1 MRRDSSFRPRASGC
15 WLLGL
20 KNGTPFPKFFSQIST
35 RFHFPLNA
43 TVAAFVFS
51 CLYGLL
57 YLASTTAFNS
67 IINSAVLFL
76 NITYTVP
83 QGVLL
88 VRGRSLLPQRY
99 LSLGIIG
106 YICNIFSVL
115 WTVLLGV
122 LVCMPPNLPIAL
134 GSMNYICVI
143 LVGVFIVINC
153 LWFAI
158 GRKSF
163 EGPCI
168 DWGMMRTGW
177 RVNEV
182 WSGRLF
188 PSSSVQ
194 ACV

>member
-1 MRRDSSFRPRASGC
+1 MGHLFPNSSHRLARAFIS
-15 WLLGL
+15 LLTQL
-20 KNGTPFPKFFSQIST
+20 LPPLSLAACIVCSTWPLRQPSIRSSTRLFCSSTSRTPF
-35 RFHFPLNA
+35 R
-43 TVAAFVFS
+43 
-51 CLYGLL
+51 
-57 YLASTTAFNS
+57 
-67 IINSAVLFL
+67 
-76 NITYTVP
+76 
-83 QGVLL
+83 LL

-106 YICNIFSVL
+106 YIFNIFSVL
-115 WTVLLGV
+115 WIVLLGV

-168 DWGMMRTGW
+168 DWGMMRTG
-177 RVNEV
+177 
-182 WSGRLF
+182 
-188 PSSSVQ
+188 
-194 ACV
+194 